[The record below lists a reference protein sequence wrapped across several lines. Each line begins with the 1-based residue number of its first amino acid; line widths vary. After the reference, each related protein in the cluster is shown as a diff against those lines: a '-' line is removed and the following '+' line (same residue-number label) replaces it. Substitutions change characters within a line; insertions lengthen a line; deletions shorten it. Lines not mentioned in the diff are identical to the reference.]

1 MSDPEIIGPGDRFDD
16 PFADEPF
23 EEPRAGISG
32 RAKLFAAGSVALGLI
47 ALAAVGWFAF
57 QQGIRSG
64 AEEAAPVVSASPEP
78 FKRKPLD
85 PGGLEVPHQDKL
97 VFNRLAPGQVQ
108 EPVER
113 LLPPPEEPAERPESP
128 PEARPSAPEI
138 TPETAP
144 ETAATEL
151 PERVVE
157 ALPSPQAT
165 PEPEANTPP
174 APPAPPVE
182 APSEAAP
189 AATTAPP
196 PPPPPATPFV
206 RDAEPPQ
213 TASKPA
219 APPAPPP
226 AAQAGNGWKVQ
237 LAAVSSEASAR
248 TDWARI
254 QGKHEDLLGAL
265 ALNIQT
271 VKLDRGTFYRIQA
284 GPLSDEDAARA
295 LCRQLKSQN
304 QDCLIVA
311 P

>member
-23 EEPRAGISG
+23 EEPRAGMRG
-32 RAKLFAAGSVALGLI
+32 RSKLFAAGSVALGLI

-64 AEEAAPVVSASPEP
+64 AEEAAPVVLTSPEP

-97 VFNRLAPGQVQ
+97 VFNRLAPGQVP

-113 LLPPPEEPAERPESP
+113 LLPPPEEPAERLESSP
-128 PEARPSAPEI
+128 DARPTAPEI
-138 TPETAP
+138 TPETLP

-151 PERVVE
+151 PERKVE
-157 ALPSPQAT
+157 AVPSPQAA

-182 APSEAAP
+182 APSEAAQ
-189 AATTAPP
+189 AESTTPP
-196 PPPPPATPFV
+196 PSPPRAIPFF
-206 RDAEPPQ
+206 RDSEPPQ

-219 APPAPPP
+219 GPQAAPP
-226 AAQAGNGWKVQ
+226 GKGWKVQ
-237 LAAVSSEASAR
+237 LAAVSSEVNAR
-248 TDWARI
+248 TEWARI
-254 QGKHEDLLGAL
+254 QGKHEDLLGTL

-271 VKLDRGTFYRIQA
+271 VKLDRGKFYRIQA
-284 GPLSDEDAARA
+284 GTLSDEDAARA
-295 LCRQLKSQN
+295 LCRQLKSEN